1 MYILSLSNSSFVL
14 KACMLGYSC
23 MQIAELSKTHA
34 EEKENE
40 AKLLSRSV
48 EELESTVYALETQVS
63 FEVPSTS
70 TFS

>member
-1 MYILSLSNSSFVL
+1 
-14 KACMLGYSC
+14 MLGYSS
-23 MQIAELSKTHA
+23 MQIAELSKTQA
-34 EEKENE
+34 EEKEDE

-63 FEVPSTS
+63 SEVPTAS

>member
-1 MYILSLSNSSFVL
+1 MCILSLSISSFVL
-14 KACMLGYSC
+14 KGCMLGYSS
-23 MQIAELSKTHA
+23 MQIAELSKTQA
-34 EEKENE
+34 EEKEDE

-63 FEVPSTS
+63 SEVPIAS